1 MQIIKSQPLLLL
13 SSFLFDLQTIPA
25 ATTHIRSMKTTTR
38 RRRFDL
44 EADYSRTLPEFCSQF
59 EVTDN
64 GALRLLH
71 HVSLRSLRC
80 SANDIKAIL
89 AATILVPSTTTTAEW
104 NSRFEVRHVF
114 FFRCFVTS
122 I

>member
-1 MQIIKSQPLLLL
+1 M
-13 SSFLFDLQTIPA
+13 TIPM
-25 ATTHIRSMKTTTR
+25 ATTPVPNMKTTTR
-38 RRRFDL
+38 RRRLDL
-44 EADYSRTLPEFCSQF
+44 EADYGRTLPEFCSRF

-80 SANDIKAIL
+80 SATETMAIL

-104 NSRFEVRHVF
+104 NSLFEVRHVF
-114 FFRCFVTS
+114 FRCSVTY